1 MKISFLFAW
10 YDLWIGAYWD
20 KAHKWLYILP
30 LPMCGIILKFRWL
43 EIYTPMFEHE
53 GQAYTVGIPETKE
66 KGWLATK
73 HNTI

>member
-10 YDLWIGAYWD
+10 YDLFFGFYWD
-20 KAHKWLYILP
+20 RAHKWLYVVIFP
-30 LPMCGIILKFRWL
+30 TIGFIIKFRWV
-43 EIYTPMFEHE
+43 EVRTPMFEHE
-53 GQAYTVGIPETKE
+53 GQAYTVGIPERIE